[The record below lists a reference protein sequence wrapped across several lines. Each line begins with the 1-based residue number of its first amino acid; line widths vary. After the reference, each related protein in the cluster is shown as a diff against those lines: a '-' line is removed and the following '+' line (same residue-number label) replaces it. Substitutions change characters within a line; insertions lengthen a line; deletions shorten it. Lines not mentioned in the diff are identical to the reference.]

1 MLDSPNAR
9 LFWISVLGL
18 FVELLL
24 IRWIGTEVRIF
35 AYLQNTILVVCFLG
49 LGAGAFT
56 ARREPPVT
64 LGLASGATLVA
75 ILTLPFVRPAFQ
87 HTSEYLSAL
96 GDVNIWGTGL
106 TESKGQLV
114 LVLFLGLVLTTFIMV
129 LVLNVFVPIGRVLG
143 RLFDE
148 HPRPLVAYSVNV
160 VGSLVGT
167 WLFVLL
173 STLGLPP
180 SAWFACAFVLLL
192 PLLVRERVPSR
203 NQLLAAVP
211 IVLLLFADRLDDA
224 ELTVWSP
231 YQKLSVLDNVPGNR
245 ADAKVVRVNNIG
257 YQVMLDLGPD
267 ADYSDTAWYP
277 PEQRGLSRY
286 DLPALLHPDPERVLI
301 VGSGT
306 GNDVAGALRHVKRS
320 VTAVEIDP
328 EILSI
333 GTRLHPERPYDDE
346 RVVAV
351 IDDARAFFQKTT
363 ETYDVVSFGL
373 LDSHTTTAMTNAR
386 LDHYVY
392 TEESFRQVKSIL
404 ADDGIV
410 VVAFAALRPHII
422 DRIANTLTA
431 VWGKPP
437 IIFDVPGNG
446 YGWEGVLLID
456 GNIEAAQAQIAKD
469 PRLAAL
475 VAKWTKAT
483 PKLDGTAVPATDDWP
498 YLYLARP
505 MIPPLFVMLAFMLG
519 ALLFYLRRYHG
530 VTELDPRKWVR
541 DDWHFF
547 AMGGAF
553 LLLEVQNISKASVA
567 LGNTWQVSATIISGV
582 LAMVLISNAIVSR
595 FPKIAMLPVFALL
608 FASLCGLYF
617 LDLTWFFRF
626 DGVTRTLLVGFVTTL
641 PMAMSGIIF
650 GRSFANCAGKDRA
663 LGANLLGA
671 LVGALLQSVSF
682 LVGIRFL
689 LVLVAAFYLAALL
702 TRPRLRVS
710 VEEPL
715 AAAG

>member
-1 MLDSPNAR
+1 MRNSPNAA
-9 LFWISVLGL
+9 LFWISVVGL

-24 IRWIGTEVRIF
+24 VRWIGTEVRIF

-49 LGAGAFT
+49 LGAGLFT
-56 ARREPPVT
+56 SKRDPSVR
-64 LGLASGATLVA
+64 LGLASGALLVA
-75 ILTLPFVRPAFQ
+75 ILTIPGVRQAFQ

-96 GDVNIWGTGL
+96 GDVNIWGTGM
-106 TESKGQLV
+106 TESRGQLA

-129 LVLNVFVPIGRVLG
+129 LVLNVFVPVGRVLG
-143 RLFDE
+143 RLFE
-148 HPRPLVAYSVNV
+148 GHPQPMIAYSANV
-160 VGSLVGT
+160 AGSLVGT

-180 SAWFACAFVLLL
+180 AAWFLCALVLLL
-192 PLLVRERVPSR
+192 PFLARERFPSL
-203 NQLLAAVP
+203 NQALAVLP
-211 IVLLLFADRLDDA
+211 IVLLVAAGLWD
-224 ELTVWSP
+224 EHEHTVWSP
-231 YQKLSVLDNVPGNR
+231 YQKLAVLDNVEGNR

-267 ADYSDTAWYP
+267 ADYSDTNWYP

-286 DLPALLHPDPERVLI
+286 DLPALLHDDPERVLV
-301 VGSGT
+301 VGAGT
-306 GNDVAGALRHVKRS
+306 GNDVAGALRHATGT

-328 EILSI
+328 EILTI
-333 GTRLHPERPYDDE
+333 GKRLHPERPYDDP
-346 RVVAV
+346 RVVPV
-351 IDDARAFFQKTT
+351 IDDARAFFQNTAEKF
-363 ETYDVVSFGL
+363 DVISFGL

-392 TEESFRQVKSIL
+392 TEESFREVKSIL
-404 ADDGIV
+404 SDDGVV

-422 DRIANTLTA
+422 DRIANTLEK

-437 IIFDVPGNG
+437 IVFDVPGNG

-456 GNIEAAQAQIAKD
+456 GNVDGARAQIAKD

-475 VAKWTKAT
+475 VEKWTSAT
-483 PKLDGTAVPATDDWP
+483 PKLDGTARPATDDWP

-519 ALLFYLRRYHG
+519 ALVLYLRRYHH
-530 VTELDPRKWVR
+530 VTELDPRRWAR

-567 LGNTWQVSATIISGV
+567 LGNTWEVNATIISGV
-582 LAMVLISNAIVSR
+582 LAMVLVSNAIVWR
-595 FPKIAMLPVFALL
+595 FPRIPLAPVWALL
-608 FASLCGLYF
+608 FASLGGLYF

-626 DGVTRTLLVGFVTTL
+626 EGATRALLVGAVTTL
-641 PMAMSGIIF
+641 PMAMSGVIF
-650 GRSFANCAGKDRA
+650 ARSFSHCAAKDRA

-682 LVGIRFL
+682 LTGIRFL
-689 LVLVAAFYLAALL
+689 LVLVAAFYLAALAMV
-702 TRPRLRVS
+702 PREQREDVR
-710 VEEPL
+710 
-715 AAAG
+715 AAA